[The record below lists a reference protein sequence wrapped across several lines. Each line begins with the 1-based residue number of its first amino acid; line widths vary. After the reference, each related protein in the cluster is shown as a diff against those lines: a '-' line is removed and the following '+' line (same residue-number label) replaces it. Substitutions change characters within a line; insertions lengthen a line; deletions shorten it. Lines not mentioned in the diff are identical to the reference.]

1 MWFELN
7 LIKKGLVSID
17 QMLSAVKRQQLS
29 RVPIGRVAIE
39 QGKMTMSQ
47 VFQVLQ
53 EQAENPK
60 SFGRLAIDM
69 DFLSEEEL
77 SHLLRMQGNLEQP
90 LGEILIEMGCL
101 SREQLEAE
109 SQLFQRQMTL
119 RFETYDRQENPCS
132 AKTNRIR
139 GHGRDKDATVPYPEV
154 RRLPL
159 ARASKQRMATP
170 RRPSVDGSG
179 VS

>member
-132 AKTNRIR
+132 PKLTEFGATAETRMQPCLIPKFAVSPLRVPVNR
-139 GHGRDKDATVPYPEV
+139 GW
-154 RRLPL
+154 
-159 ARASKQRMATP
+159 P
-170 RRPSVDGSG
+170 RQEGQA
-179 VS
+179 